1 MQTPPL
7 LILLGWSTQTRLHP
21 SISGRLSGVVKSR
34 YVSDKHMKLCLYIE
48 ICTFNYV
55 SFEKLDS
62 GKIPMVD

>member
-7 LILLGWSTQTRLHP
+7 LILLGWSTQTTLHP

-48 ICTFNYV
+48 IYIFNYV